1 MAGCRLFTGYFVVRI
16 FDSAARHPN
25 SLNSPLP
32 ATMPPGTARVRR
44 RSTSSLGGLL
54 LPVAPDDDGFGVGN
68 REYGSFVIG
77 EKTSELLL
85 CPKRNA
91 VTPV

>member
-44 RSTSSLGGLL
+44 RSASELGGRGERSFLS
-54 LPVAPDDDGFGVGN
+54 
-68 REYGSFVIG
+68 GSDHAAFLNFSYSQDFSASGTKSV
-77 EKTSELLL
+77 
-85 CPKRNA
+85 PA
-91 VTPV
+91 VRSTLSNH